1 MSARLWKT
9 AVISGIIS
17 VLAAVLLLA
26 LFAVM
31 LLKGEQPDR
40 GAAVWSSSALIFGAM
55 TAGCL
60 GAVMHTERPLLGSLL
75 SGVVYTAVLSAVT
88 LPFSGGFSAL
98 GFFIKTVAAIASS
111 AAMGAVMAKRGT
123 TRYKNPRK
131 AAKHAGKIYKG
142 RR

>member
-55 TAGCL
+55 TAGFL
-60 GAVMHTERPLLGSLL
+60 AAVMHTERPILESLL
-75 SGVVYTAVLSAVT
+75 SGAIYTAVLSAVT
-88 LPFSGGFSAL
+88 LPFGGGFSAF
-98 GFFIKTVAAIASS
+98 GFLTKTAVAIASS
-111 AAMGAVMAKRGT
+111 TAMGAVMAKRGT